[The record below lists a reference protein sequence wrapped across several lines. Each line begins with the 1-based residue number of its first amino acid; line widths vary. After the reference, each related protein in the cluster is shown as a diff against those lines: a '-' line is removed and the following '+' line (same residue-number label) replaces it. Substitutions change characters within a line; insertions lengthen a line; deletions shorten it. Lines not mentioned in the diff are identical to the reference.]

1 MAKGLSFITITKIIA
16 LQVLCICSLLFFSIT
31 TQSDTLT
38 AQQTDITELELQQI
52 DQFLIESE
60 SKFTDIVE
68 GTEKRV
74 RWYNNQKQK
83 TQFSIVYI
91 HGFSAS
97 SQELSPTT
105 QLLADKLGANT
116 YYARLA
122 GHGRSDDAMTQADVT
137 AWQKEALQAYQIG
150 QLLGEKVIIISTSTG
165 GTLATWLLNQS
176 GIKQPFANI
185 MVSPNYK
192 VQNKSIWLLK
202 SSLGLKLAK
211 LINGDYN
218 SFTPHSPEHAKYW
231 TERYPLEAV
240 QPMLKL
246 LDDVKQLDKSKTTT
260 PQFII
265 YSPTDKVVDVDEI
278 EAVAKQFSNSAVTM
292 HQFTQSTDPYQHV
305 LSGVACSPES
315 TDIMVDVLFS
325 YIESLNNNTALSSN
339 TKSQQ

>member
-1 MAKGLSFITITKIIA
+1 MAKGLRLMARTKVIA
-16 LQVLCICSLLFFSIT
+16 LHFLCACTLLLFSIAVH
-31 TQSDTLT
+31 SDTLT
-38 AQQTDITELELQQI
+38 SQHADIKELKLQQI

-74 RWYNNQKQK
+74 RWHNNQKLK
-83 TQFSIVYI
+83 TEYSIVYI
-91 HGFSAS
+91 HGFSSS

-122 GHGRSDDAMTQADVT
+122 GHGRSDDAMTQADVA
-137 AWQKEALQAYQIG
+137 AWQKETLQAYQIG
-150 QLLGEKVIIISTSTG
+150 QLLGEKAIIISTSTG
-165 GTLATWLLNQS
+165 GTLATWLLNQD

-192 VQNKSIWLLK
+192 VKNNSIWLLK
-202 SSLGLKLAK
+202 SSIGLKIAK
-211 LINGDYN
+211 LINGEYN

-240 QPMLKL
+240 RPMLKL
-246 LDDVKQLDKSKTTT
+246 LDAVKRLDKSKTTA
-260 PQFII
+260 PQLIV
-265 YSPTDKVVDVDEI
+265 YSPTDNVVDVDEI
-278 EAVAKQFSNSAVTM
+278 KNVAKQFTNSAVTM
-292 HQFTQSTDPYQHV
+292 HEFTQSTDPYQHV

-325 YIESLNNNTALSSN
+325 YIESLNNNTVLSSN
-339 TKSQQ
+339 IKGQP